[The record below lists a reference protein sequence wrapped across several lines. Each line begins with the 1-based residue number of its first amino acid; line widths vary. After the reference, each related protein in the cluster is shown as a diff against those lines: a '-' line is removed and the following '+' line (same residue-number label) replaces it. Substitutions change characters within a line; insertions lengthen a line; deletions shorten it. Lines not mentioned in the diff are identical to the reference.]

1 MGGSQGQHEHHH
13 PQCQHHLHHC
23 DRGSCDNLY
32 PPPIPHNNHLHH
44 DMPGI
49 HPLLQEKVYL
59 KQPVSGIF
67 FVAAESDPYVDTG
80 CFFSHWY
87 SPKNLKYEKP
97 RLGESMLT

>member
-1 MGGSQGQHEHHH
+1 MVAVII
-13 PQCQHHLHHC
+13 CILLLH
-23 DRGSCDNLY
+23 
-32 PPPIPHNNHLHH
+32 PIPHDNHLHH

-80 CFFSHWY
+80 CFFLTGTPLKILSM
-87 SPKNLKYEKP
+87 KNL
-97 RLGESMLT
+97 G